1 MSAQSTVLLCK
12 VSPKASRNAI
22 TGWHADH
29 LKLSVTAVPEKGKA
43 NAAVSVLLA
52 EALGLPR
59 SAVCVIAGQT
69 QSIKRLRIDGLDEP
83 SLRARLDA
91 LIAGEA

>member
-1 MSAQSTVLLCK
+1 MTVLTTLLKCK

-59 SAVCVIAGQT
+59 SAVSVVAGHT
-69 QSIKRLRIDGLDEP
+69 QSVKRLRIDGLDEP

-91 LIAGEA
+91 LIAGDA